1 MRLLIDSHV
10 PKAEACFSERGSI
23 TRRPGREIDA
33 EAVREAEVLVVRSI
47 TRVDEALVEGSRLR
61 FVGTCTIGTDHV
73 DQAALE
79 ARGIGFAN
87 APGCNAEAVVDY
99 VLSSLLTL
107 AEREGVELDRRRI
120 GIVGAGNVGGRLY
133 RRLTALG
140 LECRVCDPP
149 LAEQQAA
156 PGTEEGAEEGA
167 TGDADPSAGQAMA
180 FDDLDTLIETCDV
193 LCLHTPLVRDGKHRT
208 HHLLDETR
216 LAALAPGS
224 WLLNAGRGDCL
235 DGQALL
241 TRLASRGDLRT
252 VLDVFEDEPAI
263 DEALWRLA
271 DIATPHIAGH
281 SLDGKLR
288 GTHQVYRAAMA
299 HFGLPARVALRDL
312 APPPPLPS
320 LTLEAGLAPWEALR
334 LCVRA
339 CYDVR
344 RDHDG
349 LIRYQRAQGL
359 SAGFDAYRTDYPLR
373 REFSTL
379 SVALRPGAASLA
391 PMLAAAGFKVD
402 VEDDA
407 PAGDGRGGGSL
418 ADGRAGA

>member
-10 PKAEACFSERGSI
+10 PKAEACFADLGSI
-23 TRRPGREIDA
+23 TRLPGREIDGQ
-33 EAVREAEVLVVRSI
+33 AVRDAQAEVLVVRSI
-47 TRVDEALVEGSRLR
+47 TRVDEALLEGSTLR
-61 FVGTCTIGTDHV
+61 FVGTCTIGTDHI

-107 AEREGVELDRRRI
+107 AEREGTELDQRRI

-140 LECRVCDPP
+140 LNCRVCDPP
-149 LAEQQAA
+149 RAER
-156 PGTEEGAEEGA
+156 EAEEVA
-167 TGDADPSAGQAMA
+167 EREAGDPQSPP
-180 FDDLDTLIETCDV
+180 FDDLDTLIEECDV
-193 LCLHTPLVRDGKHRT
+193 LCLHTPLVREGEHRT
-208 HHLLDETR
+208 HHLLDEAR
-216 LAALAPGS
+216 IEALKPGS

-241 TRLASRGDLRT
+241 ARLAARGDLRS
-252 VLDVFEDEPAI
+252 VLDVFEEEPAI

-288 GTHQVYRAAMA
+288 GTHQVYRSAMKY
-299 HFGLPARVALRDL
+299 FGSPVRVAFADL
-312 APPPPLPS
+312 APPPALPS
-320 LTLEAGLAPWEALR
+320 LTLDAGLSPWEALR

-344 RDHDG
+344 RDHDA
-349 LIRYQRAQGL
+349 LIRYQQQKGL
-359 SAGFDAYRTDYPLR
+359 TAGFDAYRSEYPLR

-379 SVALRPGAASLA
+379 TVRLRPAAASLE
-391 PMLAAAGFKVD
+391 PLLTAAGFAVVVD
-402 VEDDA
+402 
-407 PAGDGRGGGSL
+407 G
-418 ADGRAGA
+418 

>member
-10 PKAEACFSERGSI
+10 PKAEACFADLGSI
-23 TRRPGREIDA
+23 TRLPGREIDGQ
-33 EAVREAEVLVVRSI
+33 AVRDAQAEVLVVRSI
-47 TRVDEALVEGSRLR
+47 TRVDEALLEGSTLR
-61 FVGTCTIGTDHV
+61 FVGTCTIGTDHI

-107 AEREGVELDRRRI
+107 AEREGTELDQRRI

-140 LECRVCDPP
+140 LNCRVCDPP
-149 LAEQQAA
+149 RAER
-156 PGTEEGAEEGA
+156 EAEEVA
-167 TGDADPSAGQAMA
+167 EREAGDPQRPP
-180 FDDLDTLIETCDV
+180 FDDLDTLIEECDV
-193 LCLHTPLVRDGKHRT
+193 LCLHTPLVREGEHRT
-208 HHLLDETR
+208 HHLLDEAR
-216 LAALAPGS
+216 IEALKPGS

-235 DGQALL
+235 NGQALL
-241 TRLASRGDLRT
+241 ARLAARGDLRS
-252 VLDVFEDEPAI
+252 VLDVFEEEPAI

-288 GTHQVYRAAMA
+288 GTHQVYRSAMKY
-299 HFGLPARVALRDL
+299 FGSPVRVALADL
-312 APPPPLPS
+312 APAPALPS
-320 LTLEAGLAPWEALR
+320 LTLDAGLSPWEALR

-344 RDHDG
+344 RDHDA
-349 LIRYQRAQGL
+349 LIRYQREKGL
-359 SAGFDAYRTDYPLR
+359 TAGFDAYRSEYPLR

-379 SVALRPGAASLA
+379 TVRLRPAASSLE
-391 PMLAAAGFKVD
+391 PLLTAAGFAVVVD
-402 VEDDA
+402 
-407 PAGDGRGGGSL
+407 G
-418 ADGRAGA
+418 

>member
-10 PKAEACFSERGSI
+10 PKAEACFADLGSI
-23 TRRPGREIDA
+23 TRLPGREIDA
-33 EAVREAEVLVVRSI
+33 QAVGEAEVLVVRSI
-47 TRVDEALVEGSRLR
+47 TRVDEALLEGSKLR
-61 FVGTCTIGTDHV
+61 FVGTCTIGTDHI

-107 AEREGVELDRRRI
+107 AEREGAELDQRRI

-140 LECRVCDPP
+140 LDCLVCDPP
-149 LAEQQAA
+149 LAEALAA
-156 PGTEEGAEEGA
+156 PGT
-167 TGDADPSAGQAMA
+167 TPPAGEVPPRL
-180 FDDLDTLIETCDV
+180 DDLDTLIAECDV
-193 LCLHTPLVRDGKHRT
+193 LCLHTPLVRKGEHRT
-208 HHLLDETR
+208 HHLLDEAR
-216 LAALAPGS
+216 IAALKPGS
-224 WLLNAGRGDCL
+224 WLLNAGRGDCV

-241 TRLASRGDLRT
+241 ARLAAKGDLCT
-252 VLDVFEDEPAI
+252 VLDVFEAEPAI

-288 GTHQVYRAAMA
+288 GTHQVYRAAME
-299 HFGLPARVALRDL
+299 HFGLPARVTFSDL
-312 APPPPLPS
+312 TPPPALPA
-320 LTLEAGLAPWEALR
+320 LTLDSGLSPWEALR

-359 SAGFDAYRTDYPLR
+359 KAGFDAYRTEYPLR

-379 SVALRPGAASLA
+379 TVWLRPSAATLE
-391 PMLAAAGFKVD
+391 PLLAAAGFEVRVVDADKEKV
-402 VEDDA
+402 
-407 PAGDGRGGGSL
+407 
-418 ADGRAGA
+418 

>member
-1 MRLLIDSHV
+1 MRLLIDSLI
-10 PKAEACFSERGSI
+10 PKAEACFAELGSI

-33 EAVREAEVLVVRSI
+33 QAVRDAGAEVLVVRSI
-47 TRVDEALVEGSRLR
+47 TRVDEALLEDSRLR
-61 FVGTCTIGTDHV
+61 FVGTCTIGTDHI

-107 AEREGVELDRRRI
+107 AEREGTELDQRRI

-140 LECRVCDPP
+140 LDCRVCDPP
-149 LAEQQAA
+149 RAER
-156 PGTEEGAEEGA
+156 E
-167 TGDADPSAGQAMA
+167 ADLEADEPRLP

-193 LCLHTPLVRDGKHRT
+193 LCLHTPLVREGEHRT
-208 HHLLDETR
+208 HHLLDEAR
-216 LAALAPGS
+216 IAALEPGT

-241 TRLASRGDLRT
+241 ARLAARSDLRT

-288 GTHQVYRAAMA
+288 GTHQVYRAAMK
-299 HFGLPARVALRDL
+299 HFGLPVRVAFEDL
-312 APPPPLPS
+312 APAPALPN
-320 LTLEAGLAPWEALR
+320 LTLDAGLAPWEALR

-349 LIRYQRAQGL
+349 LIRYQREQGL
-359 SAGFDAYRTDYPLR
+359 TAGFDAYRSEYPLR

-379 SVALRPGAASLA
+379 EVRLRPAAASLE
-391 PMLAAAGFKVD
+391 PLLAAAGFT
-402 VEDDA
+402 VEVE
-407 PAGDGRGGGSL
+407 G
-418 ADGRAGA
+418 

>member
-1 MRLLIDSHV
+1 MRLLIDSLI
-10 PKAEACFSERGSI
+10 PKAEACFAELGSI

-33 EAVREAEVLVVRSI
+33 QALRDAEAEVLVVRSI
-47 TRVDEALVEGSRLR
+47 TRVDEALLEDSRLR
-61 FVGTCTIGTDHV
+61 FVGTCTIGTDHL

-107 AEREGVELDRRRI
+107 AEREGTELDQRRI

-140 LECRVCDPP
+140 LDCRVCDPP
-149 LAEQQAA
+149 RAGREAEQEAEREVGRETQSAA
-156 PGTEEGAEEGA
+156 GETADPE
-167 TGDADPSAGQAMA
+167 TGDPQMPP

-193 LCLHTPLVRDGKHRT
+193 LCLHTPLVREGQHRT
-208 HHLLDETR
+208 YHLLDEAR
-216 LAALAPGS
+216 IAALEPGT

-241 TRLASRGDLRT
+241 ARLAARSDLRT

-288 GTHQVYRAAMA
+288 GTHQVYRAAMEY
-299 HFGLPARVALRDL
+299 FGLPVRVAFADL
-312 APPPPLPS
+312 APATSLPS
-320 LTLEAGLAPWEALR
+320 LTLDAGLLPWEALR

-349 LIRYQRAQGL
+349 LIRYQREKGL
-359 SAGFDAYRTDYPLR
+359 KAGFDAYRSEYPLR

-379 SVALRPGAASLA
+379 RVRLRPAAASLE
-391 PMLAAAGFKVD
+391 PLLAAAGFA
-402 VEDDA
+402 VEVE
-407 PAGDGRGGGSL
+407 S
-418 ADGRAGA
+418 

>member
-1 MRLLIDSHV
+1 MRLLIDSLI
-10 PKAEACFSERGSI
+10 PKAEACFAELGSI

-33 EAVREAEVLVVRSI
+33 QAVRDAGAEVLVVRSI
-47 TRVDEALVEGSRLR
+47 TRVDEALLEDSRLR
-61 FVGTCTIGTDHV
+61 FVGTCTIGTDHI

-107 AEREGVELDRRRI
+107 AEREGTELDQRRI

-140 LECRVCDPP
+140 LDCRVCDPP
-149 LAEQQAA
+149 RAER
-156 PGTEEGAEEGA
+156 E
-167 TGDADPSAGQAMA
+167 ADLEADEPRLP

-193 LCLHTPLVRDGKHRT
+193 LCLHTPLVREGEHRT
-208 HHLLDETR
+208 HHLLDEMRIT
-216 LAALAPGS
+216 AIEPGT

-241 TRLASRGDLRT
+241 ARLAARSDLRT

-288 GTHQVYRAAMA
+288 GTHQVYRAAMK
-299 HFGLPARVALRDL
+299 HFGLPVRVAFEDL
-312 APPPPLPS
+312 APAPALPS
-320 LTLEAGLAPWEALR
+320 LTLDAGLAPWEALR

-349 LIRYQRAQGL
+349 LIRYQREQGL
-359 SAGFDAYRTDYPLR
+359 TAGFDAYRSEYPLR

-379 SVALRPGAASLA
+379 EVRLRPAAASLE
-391 PMLAAAGFKVD
+391 PLLAAAGFT
-402 VEDDA
+402 VEVE
-407 PAGDGRGGGSL
+407 G
-418 ADGRAGA
+418 